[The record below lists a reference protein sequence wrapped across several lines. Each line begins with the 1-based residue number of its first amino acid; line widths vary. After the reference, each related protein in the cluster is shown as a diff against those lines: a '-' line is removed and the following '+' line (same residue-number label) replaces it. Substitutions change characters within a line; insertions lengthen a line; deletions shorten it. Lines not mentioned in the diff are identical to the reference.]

1 MGRLSVSGVRT
12 LIRFEEFVIAP
23 AALPGSQL
31 INIFYETKLILEVA
45 LSAES
50 RLLSDQHK
58 YNELTVY

>member
-23 AALPGSQL
+23 AVLPGSQL
-31 INIFYETKLILEVA
+31 INIFYETKLISEVA

-50 RLLSDQHK
+50 RLPSDQHK
-58 YNELTVY
+58 